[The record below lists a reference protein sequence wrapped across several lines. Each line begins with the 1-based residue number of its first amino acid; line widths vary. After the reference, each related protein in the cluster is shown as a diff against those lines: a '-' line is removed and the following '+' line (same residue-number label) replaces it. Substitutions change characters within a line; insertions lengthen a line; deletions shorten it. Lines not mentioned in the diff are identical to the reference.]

1 MKRPISHG
9 IHVAALVSHPIRL
22 TDLVNSLE
30 NEGFFMRIHPFL
42 IVFMLIF
49 TISCQEPQPEAKGT
63 LTDSAKDL
71 TIHPEIP
78 PTDALSGPG
87 TEGRPER
94 PDSNFI
100 RRKLD
105 KGIDF
110 FATGTEP
117 FWSIDMDFEKQFSFH
132 TMDGFILNTPA
143 TEKMKGGNPNVSR
156 YNATTEAGEIII
168 MIHKKECIDA
178 MSGEKSPYE
187 VTVRVK
193 SSKEKDFTDYKGCGR
208 YTNTSGIL
216 MNTGK

>member
-1 MKRPISHG
+1 
-9 IHVAALVSHPIRL
+9 
-22 TDLVNSLE
+22 
-30 NEGFFMRIHPFL
+30 MRIHPFL
-42 IVFMLIF
+42 IVFMLISA
-49 TISCQEPQPEAKGT
+49 ISCQGPRPEVNEVLVDT
-63 LTDSAKDL
+63 TKDL
-71 TIHPEIP
+71 TDHTEIP
-78 PTDALSGPG
+78 PTDTLPGLG
-87 TEGRPER
+87 TEGSPEG

-105 KGIDF
+105 MGIDF

-132 TMDGFILNTPA
+132 TMDGFMLNTPA

-156 YNATTEAGEIII
+156 YNAITEAGEIII
-168 MIHKKECIDA
+168 MIHKKECINA

-193 SSKEKDFTDYKGCGR
+193 SSLEKDFTDYTGCGR